1 MIKLLVH
8 DAAGAVTQRYTI
20 DAEINMP
27 EIPEGLFGAIYDGPE
42 GVEAIETAIED
53 GEIIFRPRTI
63 LLVEAQAALWEQVKA
78 IRERRINWG
87 VTVPGIGRFDS
98 SQEARDNVAG
108 AAGAALTAI
117 VMGTPEAFSAEWT
130 LADNTSRTMTA
141 QEMVQVQLAG
151 VAYIDAVHARAR
163 ALRVLIDAATTLAE
177 LEAVPIESGWPE

>member
-1 MIKLLVH
+1 MIKLVLHDVSGSAIQRLV
-8 DAAGAVTQRYTI
+8 I

-27 EIPEGLFGAIYDGPE
+27 EIPEGLSAAVYDGPDDI
-42 GVEAIETAIED
+42 EAVETAIVA
-53 GEIIFRPRTI
+53 GEVVFQARTI
-63 LLVEAQAALWEQVKA
+63 PLGAAQAALWERVKA
-78 IRERRINWG
+78 IREARIVLG

-130 LADNTSRTMTA
+130 LADNTSRTMSA

-151 VAYIDAVHARAR
+151 VAYIDTVHGRAR
-163 ALRVLIDAATTLAE
+163 ELRVLIDAAATLAE
-177 LEAVPIESGWPE
+177 LEAIDLESGWPE